1 MLPVLPVPA
10 EKGGCTRRKG
20 WNAMKGIVF
29 SICLNTGCAVLAPN
43 GLWWQGQCV
52 FGPCNEHRV
61 RPPAIVRPPRVERRL
76 PPRAHAEP
84 PPPVAPPDAPPVAP
98 PAAPPQRAP
107 DDQLEGG
114 PEVPLTPS
122 VPSHPP
128 RPYLQR

>member
-1 MLPVLPVPA
+1 
-10 EKGGCTRRKG
+10 
-20 WNAMKGIVF
+20 MKGIVF
-29 SICLNTGCAVLAPN
+29 SICLNAGCAVFAPN

-52 FGPCNEHRV
+52 FGPCNEQRV
-61 RPPAIVRPPRVERRL
+61 QPRPPIVRPPR
-76 PPRAHAEP
+76 PPPAP
-84 PPPVAPPDAPPVAP
+84 PPPVAPPVPP

-128 RPYLQR
+128 AAYLQRGE

>member
-1 MLPVLPVPA
+1 M
-10 EKGGCTRRKG
+10 
-20 WNAMKGIVF
+20 NAIVF
-29 SICLNTGCAVLAPN
+29 SICLNAGCAVLAPN

-52 FGPCNEHRV
+52 FGPCNEQRVAPRPPVV
-61 RPPAIVRPPRVERRL
+61 RPPHVERRL

-84 PPPVAPPDAPPVAP
+84 PPPVAPDAPPSAAPPLAPP

-128 RPYLQR
+128 PAYRQR

>member
-1 MLPVLPVPA
+1 
-10 EKGGCTRRKG
+10 
-20 WNAMKGIVF
+20 MKDIVF
-29 SICLNTGCAVLAPN
+29 SICLNVGCAVFAPN

-52 FGPCNEHRV
+52 FGPCHEQRV
-61 RPPAIVRPPRVERRL
+61 QPRPPIVRPPRVERRL

-84 PPPVAPPDAPPVAP
+84 PPPVAPPVPP

-128 RPYLQR
+128 PAFLQR